1 MKQQV
6 IKYRMGMCT
15 ESHAEQCLAH
25 GQSYS
30 SESSYALVDGKMD
43 PAADNM
49 GVLYR
54 IEPPHMEQRSNYLFF
69 YSSGDSYDYGSCCGR
84 VSTRINV

>member
-30 SESSYALVDGKMD
+30 SESSYAMVDGKMD

-49 GVLYR
+49 GVLYH